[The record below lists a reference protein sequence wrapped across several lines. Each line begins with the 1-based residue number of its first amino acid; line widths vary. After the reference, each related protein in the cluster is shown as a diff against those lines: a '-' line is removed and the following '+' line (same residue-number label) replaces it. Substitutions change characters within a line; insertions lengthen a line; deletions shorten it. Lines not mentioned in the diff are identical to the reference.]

1 MVKNIVKTNTTKNNP
16 EICFLEVE
24 PEDEKLV
31 KAKFPQARIFNKI
44 LSEKEIIKQCKGA
57 EIICP
62 FIYSKITRKVIES
75 LPDLKLIVTRSV
87 GYDHI
92 DLASAKEKDIIV
104 CNVPDYGS
112 HVIAEYVFAL
122 LLSGLR
128 HVVEGDER
136 VEREKKFYF
145 SGLRGIALKG
155 KNLGIIGTGKIGRNV
170 ARIASSGFLMNVFAY
185 DSHPDK
191 KIASECHFSYTDL
204 KTVWKKSD
212 IITLHCPLLDSTKH
226 LINKKSISAMKN
238 GVVIVNTSR
247 GGVIETD
254 ALTQG
259 LKSKKISYA
268 LLDVLEHE
276 NNIKE
281 NKELLNL
288 PNVIVTPHIA
298 FYADDSMG
306 KMYSEAFAT
315 INSFIQKKKV
325 INQVQGL

>member
-1 MVKNIVKTNTTKNNP
+1 MVKNMTKTNKVKNNS
-16 EICFLEVE
+16 EIYFLEVE
-24 PEDEKLV
+24 PEDKKLV
-31 KAKFPQARIFNKI
+31 KTKFPKAKIFNKI
-44 LSEKEIIKQCKGA
+44 LSEKEIIKQCQEA
-57 EIICP
+57 EIICT
-62 FIYSKITRKVIES
+62 FIYSKITRQIIES
-75 LPDLKLIVTRSV
+75 LPNLKLIVTRSV

-92 DLASAKEKDIIV
+92 DLAAAKEKGIIV

-136 VEREKKFYF
+136 VEQEKKFYF

-185 DSHPDK
+185 DPYPDK
-191 KIASECHFSYTDL
+191 NIALEYHFSYTDL
-204 KTVWKKSD
+204 ETVWEKSD
-212 IITLHCPLLDSTKH
+212 VITLHCPLLDSTRH
-226 LINKKSISAMKN
+226 LVDKKSISAMKN

-247 GGVIETD
+247 GGVIETN

-281 NKELLNL
+281 DKELLKL
-288 PNVIVTPHIA
+288 SNVIITPHIA

-315 INSFIQKKKV
+315 INSFIQKKKI